1 MERDDTRISSIRNVR
16 SLCGIGYSVD
26 SVWAGVPDIL
36 GGEGAWSWKFFI
48 HHQRD
53 EAVGRTLVGA
63 TIAAE
68 GEGSHF
74 AIISRVYLLYHGD
87 GPVSGMESF
96 ILDKDEVVGGQT
108 SSWSGPFA
116 ALGAGGEV

>member
-1 MERDDTRISSIRNVR
+1 MFAVCVGSATLLTLSGQESQT
-16 SLCGIGYSVD
+16 YS
-26 SVWAGVPDIL
+26 
-36 GGEGAWSWKFFI
+36 GGPWSWKFFI

-68 GEGSHF
+68 GDGSHF

-87 GPVSGMESF
+87 GPVSGTESF